1 MRLKLS
7 LILLLLIFLF
17 IGCQPGDETE
27 TEREVPVKVFVIKP
41 ASISKSIKLTGGI
54 TAAKDV
60 ILYSKISEKLESIN
74 VKAGESVREGQILAV
89 QYNELLKQGVDAAEA
104 SFKNAQAQVNLV
116 IQEFERSERLYKQN
130 ALSQQQYD
138 QTLTQKQTAEAGL
151 EQASAIMKQA
161 KEQYQNSFIKAPFSG
176 TVAAIYFEVNQMLP
190 AGQPVIHLIGSGGM
204 KAKLKVTAKDIPYIK
219 QGLNTII
226 KFPSIPDTEFSGV
239 VSSINKAVDA
249 FTKSL
254 EIEVQLNEKDSRLKS
269 GLFGE
274 FYIQVTA
281 KENTVVIP
289 ENSLLRQTEVI
300 IDRDK
305 GIQTPVRKYYV
316 YLVKDSRAELVEVEP
331 GISSNGRIEI
341 KSGMN
346 NGDTLIIV
354 GQNIVDEG
362 QKVKVID

>member
-1 MRLKLS
+1 M
-7 LILLLLIFLF
+7 ILLLLIFLF
-17 IGCQPGDETE
+17 IGCQPGDEAE
-27 TEREVPVKVFVIKP
+27 EEREVPVKVFVIKP
-41 ASISKSIKLTGGI
+41 ASISKSIKLTGAI
-54 TAAKDV
+54 SSTEDV

-74 VKAGESVREGQILAV
+74 VKAGESVKEGQILAV

-104 SFKNAQAQVNLV
+104 SLKNAQAQVNLV

-130 ALSQQQYD
+130 AVSQQQYD
-138 QTLTQKQTAEAGL
+138 QILTQKQAAEAGL
-151 EQASAIMKQA
+151 EQASAMMKQA

-176 TVAAIYFEVNQMLP
+176 TVAAVYYEVNQMVP

-219 QGLNTII
+219 QGLKTII

-254 EIEVQLNEKDSRLKS
+254 EIEVQLNEKDARLKS

-274 FYIQVTA
+274 FYIEVTA

-289 ENSLLRQTEVI
+289 ENALSRQTEVI

-305 GIQTPVRKYYV
+305 GIQTPVRKHYV
-316 YLVKDSRAELVEVEP
+316 FVVKESRAELIEVEP

-341 KSGMN
+341 TSGMN